1 MNSILEAGYNTTLQN
16 KIAVYERNSE
26 MLILD
31 GNHRITALKKKY
43 CFFIYLILKHIL
55 TKINL
60 VNQNM
65 EVNIILLKEED
76 AKLSDIDMI
85 HFAIMSN
92 RVSSTVKREGYID
105 TLSYMIQQIKN
116 NEKNNVFFLFSFLMQ
131 FY

>member
-1 MNSILEAGYNTTLQN
+1 
-16 KIAVYERNSE
+16 
-26 MLILD
+26 
-31 GNHRITALKKKY
+31 
-43 CFFIYLILKHIL
+43 
-55 TKINL
+55 
-60 VNQNM
+60 M